1 MKTLIIGDMN
11 RVEELYDWMEI
22 SQECFE
28 VELIISENKLESKSF
43 TCPVES
49 LMALKTI
56 ENVYDIIFICSD
68 FYPKYEKILLM
79 CGISQERIVSK
90 GYTHR
95 GISKADKMNHY
106 TEVIQKEYTQIE
118 TDTDILQIGEFT
130 YGSITISGGEKSG
143 SKVLIGKFC
152 SIASG
157 VSVILDEHNSNW
169 CSTYPFNMFVDD
181 YMDLKG
187 HPKSKGD
194 VIIGNDVWVG
204 MNSMILSGVHIGN
217 DAIIAAGAIVTKDVE
232 PYSIVGG
239 NPARVIKKRFDD
251 TIIKRMEEIEWWNW
265 KKEYIYDAIPILQSN
280 NINKLFEYYDNV
292 VSV

>member
-1 MKTLIIGDMN
+1 
-11 RVEELYDWMEI
+11 
-22 SQECFE
+22 
-28 VELIISENKLESKSF
+28 
-43 TCPVES
+43 
-49 LMALKTI
+49 
-56 ENVYDIIFICSD
+56 
-68 FYPKYEKILLM
+68 
-79 CGISQERIVSK
+79 
-90 GYTHR
+90 
-95 GISKADKMNHY
+95 
-106 TEVIQKEYTQIE
+106 
-118 TDTDILQIGEFT
+118 
-130 YGSITISGGEKSG
+130 
-143 SKVLIGKFC
+143 
-152 SIASG
+152 
-157 VSVILDEHNSNW
+157 
-169 CSTYPFNMFVDD
+169 
-181 YMDLKG
+181 MDLKG

-217 DAIIAAGAIVTKDVE
+217 GAIIAAGAIVTKDVE